1 MAIGRQYRIAF
12 HGTMHIRSDNERNI
26 QMKNLFTLL
35 KDIACIFVKFIEN
48 HPTAASDGIETRA
61 LTKRFTLDNVAKTA
75 FGVDGKAFE
84 SYEDISDFNK
94 LVDQFLKPGTVQSI
108 FIALTQIFP
117 GIVNLASLSVVKP
130 EVESK
135 LIEIISDVLKHRR
148 ANNVE
153 ASDYLQ
159 FLIELSKAKHF
170 GDTEITAHASTFF
183 LDGYETSSLTLSFL
197 LFNLA
202 QNPEYQNKIREEI
215 KKYELEN
222 KGQLTYDALHEMPW
236 LNACLYESLRVTPVA
251 DVLTKR
257 CNEPFEY
264 TATTSDFKKM
274 SVKLIPGDVVVLPY
288 AMTTEDP
295 NYFESPKKFTPERM
309 FSKDSF
315 IKGTFHP
322 FSDGPRACIVKM
334 FEVLLATFIVLLVLW
349 YKIRSYY
356 WVNRGVPG
364 PKPWPIVGN
373 LAEHLFGRKTIGQ
386 VITEIYQKYDEYPF
400 VGIFRATSPCLLVRD
415 PEFVNRI
422 LVKDHKSFYNNDFNI
437 DKKKDPLF
445 GQNPFVLRN
454 QEWRDTRHML
464 TPGFTGGK
472 MKDIY
477 PLIVGVAAKLVKFVE
492 NNPSVEA
499 DGVNAR
505 ELTRRFTLDNVA
517 IAAFGIDGKSFESEE
532 ISEFMELANR
542 ILTPGSLNGILQ
554 QLTTVLPILRIAL
567 SVKMVPKDAEH
578 RLIEIVTQVV
588 NHRASSNLK
597 INDYFEFILQI
608 AKEKGLSNT
617 DIAAHATTFF
627 LDGYE
632 SSSNVMT
639 SLLMNLAVNPTY
651 QKKIRD
657 EIKTVEENNNGITYE
672 TIFELKWLDACL
684 NETLRFTPLF
694 DIMVKTCTQPFQY
707 TPDSSDF
714 KKITVKLYPG
724 DTVILPYSLLMNDE
738 KYVVNPKE
746 FLPERMLGKADSNRS
761 IFFPFGN
768 GPRTCIGQRFGIMQ
782 IKQGVAELIKHFD
795 ISLSPKFRYPP
806 KLIPLNFLN
815 EIQGGV
821 WLRFKKIGN

>member
-1 MAIGRQYRIAF
+1 MLVLIFLGVLLVSLIIWIKYCNSYWERRGVPGPKPWPLVGNIGSHFMGRCTLGA
-12 HGTMHIRSDNERNI
+12 TMREIYKTYEGYPFVGMFRATQPVLLVRDPNLVTQILTKDFASFRNNEITVDKKSNI
-26 QMKNLFTLL
+26 LLGHNPFVLKDQEWKDTRHMLTPGMTSGKMKNLFTLL

-322 FSDGPRACIVKM
+322 FSDGPRACI
-334 FEVLLATFIVLLVLW
+334 
-349 YKIRSYY
+349 
-356 WVNRGVPG
+356 G
-364 PKPWPIVGN
+364 
-373 LAEHLFGRKTIGQ
+373 
-386 VITEIYQKYDEYPF
+386 
-400 VGIFRATSPCLLVRD
+400 
-415 PEFVNRI
+415 
-422 LVKDHKSFYNNDFNI
+422 
-437 DKKKDPLF
+437 
-445 GQNPFVLRN
+445 
-454 QEWRDTRHML
+454 
-464 TPGFTGGK
+464 
-472 MKDIY
+472 
-477 PLIVGVAAKLVKFVE
+477 
-492 NNPSVEA
+492 
-499 DGVNAR
+499 
-505 ELTRRFTLDNVA
+505 RRFA
-517 IAAFGIDGKSFESEE
+517 
-532 ISEFMELANR
+532 
-542 ILTPGSLNGILQ
+542 
-554 QLTTVLPILRIAL
+554 
-567 SVKMVPKDAEH
+567 
-578 RLIEIVTQVV
+578 
-588 NHRASSNLK
+588 
-597 INDYFEFILQI
+597 ILQI
-608 AKEKGLSNT
+608 KLGTVSVLKHFKLSVSPKMKQPMTYIPYHIFNEPKGG
-617 DIAAHATTFF
+617 FW
-627 LDGYE
+627 
-632 SSSNVMT
+632 
-639 SLLMNLAVNPTY
+639 
-651 QKKIRD
+651 IR
-657 EIKTVEENNNGITYE
+657 Y
-672 TIFELKWLDACL
+672 
-684 NETLRFTPLF
+684 
-694 DIMVKTCTQPFQY
+694 
-707 TPDSSDF
+707 
-714 KKITVKLYPG
+714 KKITK
-724 DTVILPYSLLMNDE
+724 
-738 KYVVNPKE
+738 
-746 FLPERMLGKADSNRS
+746 
-761 IFFPFGN
+761 
-768 GPRTCIGQRFGIMQ
+768 
-782 IKQGVAELIKHFD
+782 
-795 ISLSPKFRYPP
+795 
-806 KLIPLNFLN
+806 
-815 EIQGGV
+815 
-821 WLRFKKIGN
+821 

>member
-94 LVDQFLKPGTVQSI
+94 
-108 FIALTQIFP
+108 
-117 GIVNLASLSVVKP
+117 VVKP

-322 FSDGPRACIVKM
+322 FSDGPRACIGRRFAILQIKLGTVSVLKHFKLSVSPKM
-334 FEVLLATFIVLLVLW
+334 KQPMTYIPYHIFNE
-349 YKIRSYY
+349 
-356 WVNRGVPG
+356 
-364 PKPWPIVGN
+364 PKG
-373 LAEHLFGRKTIGQ
+373 G
-386 VITEIYQKYDEYPF
+386 KYDEYPF

-608 AKEKGLSNT
+608 AKEKGLSNI

-746 FLPERMLGKADSNRS
+746 FLPERMLGKADS
-761 IFFPFGN
+761 
-768 GPRTCIGQRFGIMQ
+768 QRFGIMQ